1 MKKAFF
7 QKFHNLKVEGIT
19 LRWLINIIGVIMLFF
34 IIVFIVFSFSIK
46 SHYYSSVE
54 SILNSGASTSAA
66 GYFSSNLDDGVSL
79 EQSATDFFD
88 SYSYKE
94 KTTTW
99 IIDAN
104 GDVVMSSSGFATE
117 KQEMP
122 DFNQVMTNPS
132 ETGEYIGKISGGEK
146 VMAVCR
152 AITNSDGDIVGA
164 VRVMSSLEKID
175 NQISSIIFLIFLGLL
190 VIFATIIFSNLFF
203 IRSIIIPVREIN
215 ETTKKISQGD
225 YSVRIEKKYNDEIGD
240 LCDSINTMAE
250 EISQTDKMK
259 NDFISTISHELRTP
273 LTSIKGWGETLTLGN
288 NENVDELTRKG
299 LEVIVKEA
307 GRLEG
312 FVEELLDFSRL
323 QSGRM
328 KLRLAKTDVFAEL
341 DETVFTFT
349 ERAMREGIEVK
360 YSIPEVPAIANAD
373 ANRLKQVFMNILDNA
388 LKYSRAPSKIFVKA
402 QFIKIDGKD
411 FISIAIADQGCGI
424 SKEDLPHVKD
434 KFYKANVSVKGSGIG
449 LAVTNEIVNLHNGKL
464 EINSE
469 EGKGTLV
476 TIYLPVE
483 NSPSEQELQDTASN
497 ADEAEIDQG
506 MEMKGKSENE

>member
-34 IIVFIVFSFSIK
+34 IIVFVLFSFSIK

-54 SILNSGASTSAA
+54 SILNSGASTSAV

-122 DFNQVMTNPS
+122 DFIQVMTNPA

-190 VIFATIIFSNLFF
+190 VIFAIIIFSNLFF

-288 NENVDELTRKG
+288 TENVDELTRKG

-312 FVEELLDFSRL
+312 FVEELLDFSRY
-323 QSGRM
+323 QSGRL

-373 ANRLKQVFMNILDNA
+373 ANRLKQVFLNILDNA

-402 QFIKIDGKD
+402 QFIKLEGKD

-424 SKEDLPHVKD
+424 SKEDLPHVTD
-434 KFYKANVSVKGSGIG
+434 KFYKANVSVRGSGIG

-464 EINSE
+464 EIYSE
-469 EGKGTLV
+469 EGTGTLV

-497 ADEAEIDQG
+497 ADEAEIDKG
-506 MEMKGKSENE
+506 MEMKGKS